1 MSQALLCDIFKK
13 KITAQSETE
22 NPVFF
27 LSPLLP
33 ICFLFTDT
41 AHPICEP
48 LSLKIKEWQLD
59 GIQSWEMTDRK
70 GEKTFY
76 RKHRLQGDR
85 GGVTNVIDCAQTW

>member
-1 MSQALLCDIFKK
+1 MSQALLCDIKKK

-48 LSLKIKEWQLD
+48 LSLKIKE
-59 GIQSWEMTDRK
+59 
-70 GEKTFY
+70 
-76 RKHRLQGDR
+76 
-85 GGVTNVIDCAQTW
+85 